1 MSRSIGLAFVMTVAV
16 AGRLA
21 AQTPQEAPKEH
32 SMTGC
37 LTKIPEPA
45 LPFRLDKVEGN
56 GPKSVGIVASMMNM
70 AWYQGQKIQ
79 ITGTAIPV
87 KDAEQMEPAPPK
99 APHYMNVTAVKV
111 IAKTCK

>member
-1 MSRSIGLAFVMTVAV
+1 MKQSIGVAV
-16 AGRLA
+16 VMAFAAAVGLA
-21 AQTPQEAPKEH
+21 AQTEKAGPKEH
-32 SMTGC
+32 SMIGC

-45 LPFRLDKVEGN
+45 LPYRLDNVEGN
-56 GPKSVGIVASMMNM
+56 GPKSVGIVGSMTNM
-70 AWYQGQKIQ
+70 AWYQSQKIQ
-79 ITGTAIPV
+79 ITGSAVPV